1 LKTAKNLVT
10 YRLTHPLD
18 INREKIRNNRKENRK
33 KMAEDMLKDKS
44 SQKDENIYQEV
55 FDMLDLVDTGESDS
69 TYIEK
74 IRFSVESNG
83 LEMHDPRIA
92 ISMKHLDDLERQ
104 HKDLDFESFKQEF
117 Q

>member
-1 LKTAKNLVT
+1 
-10 YRLTHPLD
+10 
-18 INREKIRNNRKENRK
+18 
-33 KMAEDMLKDKS
+33 MAEDMLKDKS

-55 FDMLDLVDTGESDS
+55 FDMLDMADTGDPDS

-74 IRFSVESNG
+74 IRFLVEASG

-92 ISMKHLDDLERQ
+92 TSMNHLDDLERQ
-104 HKDLDFESFKQEF
+104 QKDLDYESFKQEF